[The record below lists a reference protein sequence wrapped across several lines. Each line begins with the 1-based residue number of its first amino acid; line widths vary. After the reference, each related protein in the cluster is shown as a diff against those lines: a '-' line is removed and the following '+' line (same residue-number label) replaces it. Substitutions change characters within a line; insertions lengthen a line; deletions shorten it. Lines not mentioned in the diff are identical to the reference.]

1 MTAEAHSLWG
11 MSRRDLDALLTY
23 LQENSGR
30 FPLERLRDRILQAGH
45 PPTTADLAID
55 VFQGRLPPPEP
66 TVWPLA
72 LIVTAIDFALAGL
85 CALLFSQAE
94 KSLAC
99 SALALLP
106 VIYFGEFL
114 AGIAL
119 LSSRD
124 RGQYRRGRVL
134 LLGVL
139 LFVAV
144 GLLLL
149 GGVAVR
155 YLSKL

>member
-1 MTAEAHSLWG
+1 
-11 MSRRDLDALLTY
+11 MSHRDLDALLTY
-23 LQENSGR
+23 LQENSSR
-30 FPLERLRDRILQAGH
+30 FPMERLRDQILKAGH
-45 PPTTADLAID
+45 APATADLAIG

-72 LIVTAIDFALAGL
+72 LIVTLIDFTLAGL
-85 CALLFSQAE
+85 CALLFSRAE

-124 RGQYRRGRVL
+124 RDQYRRGRAL

-139 LFVAV
+139 LFVALGV
-144 GLLLL
+144 LLL